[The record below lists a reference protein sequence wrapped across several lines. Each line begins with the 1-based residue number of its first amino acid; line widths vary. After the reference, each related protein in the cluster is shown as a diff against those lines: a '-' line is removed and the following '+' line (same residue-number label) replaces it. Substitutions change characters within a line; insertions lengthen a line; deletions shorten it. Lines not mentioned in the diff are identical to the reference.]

1 MKSKSTK
8 KIVETKRKQGRP
20 TDYSKKLDTVAK
32 RLAAKGLT
40 NDEIY
45 KTMGIS
51 KDTGINWRRKY
62 ESFAEAIRLGRIEL
76 KNTLV
81 EKSLF
86 QLATGF
92 ERSVQKAF
100 VVSDGKD
107 MGAHIEKVH
116 VKDYF
121 PPQVSAIKYL
131 LNNRKPL
138 AKDPENGWAE
148 KQTIEH
154 TGTLNYKVLKDE
166 DEETE

>member
-1 MKSKSTK
+1 MKPKSKK
-8 KIVETKRKQGRP
+8 KIVEPKRKQGRP
-20 TDYSKKLDTVAK
+20 TDYSKKLDVIAK
-32 RLAAKGLT
+32 RLAMKGLT

-45 KTMGIS
+45 ETLEIS
-51 KDTGINWRRKY
+51 KDTGIKWRRKY
-62 ESFAEAIRLGRIEL
+62 ESFANAIRLGRIEL

-121 PPQVSAIKYL
+121 PPRRSII
-131 LNNRKPL
+131 
-138 AKDPENGWAE
+138 DSG
-148 KQTIEH
+148 I
-154 TGTLNYKVLKDE
+154 
-166 DEETE
+166 